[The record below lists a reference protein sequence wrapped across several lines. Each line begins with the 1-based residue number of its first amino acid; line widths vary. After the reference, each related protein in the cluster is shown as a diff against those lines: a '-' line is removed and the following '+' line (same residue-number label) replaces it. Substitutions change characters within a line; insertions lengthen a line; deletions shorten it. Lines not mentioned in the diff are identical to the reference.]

1 MRISATPTANSA
13 AQLSESIYTPEA
25 TERTYA
31 QLLALAYTVLQAGY
45 AVLVDATF
53 LLQSQRA
60 PFRALAANLQLP
72 LVILAFDAPL
82 AVLQQRVQQ
91 RLAQGGDASEATLE
105 VLAAQLARREPLDAQ
120 ELALAVRIDTTAPID
135 WAASAPQ

>member
-1 MRISATPTANSA
+1 M
-13 AQLSESIYTPEA
+13 
-25 TERTYA
+25 
-31 QLLALAYTVLQAGY
+31 
-45 AVLVDATF
+45 LVDATF